1 MKQRS
6 MNMIIAV
13 LAVFLA
19 LPAFAGTIQLRQ
31 SNGTLTDQGGTG
43 SSASVNL
50 TGQLGGEHVDPNT
63 EENGYIRVQPRA
75 GTVGGASVYSRL
87 SAGSTEDEH
96 EVCSAACTLYSIT
109 ATNTNA
115 EERYLKCFNALAAN
129 TTPGTSTPGIRLAV
143 PGATT
148 GAGLTISFPVGV
160 SFSTGLT
167 CWLVTGVADSDVAE
181 VAANELIVNYSY
193 KQ

>member
-1 MKQRS
+1 MKTAAR
-6 MNMIIAV
+6 MTVWALAWV
-13 LAVFLA
+13 LVIGLTLDVFAQFGVGSGGFL
-19 LPAFAGTIQLRQ
+19 FD
-31 SNGTLTDQGGTG
+31 SNG
-43 SSASVNL
+43 NL
-50 TGQLGGEHVDPNT
+50 KIALMTQLGGEHVDPNT

-109 ATNTNA
+109 VTNTNA
-115 EERYLKCFNALAAN
+115 AVRYLKCFNNLAAS

-148 GAGLTISFPVGV
+148 GAGLTTSFPVGI